1 MRRTAT
7 RRDLALLAAA
17 ALVLLLAT
25 AAFTWSQADDASSW
39 DVPLYQSFGD
49 RIVDGAVP
57 YRDVRIEYPPGALP
71 AFVLPSLVASGQGP
85 VYEPELNDAARSYAR
100 AFAALMTLLLAATV
114 LLTSASL
121 EALGA
126 TVGHAAIALGLVA
139 ATPLLLGELALTRFD
154 ALPVALT
161 ALAVTALLRG
171 HPRLAGVALG
181 AAISAKLYPLLL
193 LPLFAVYVVR
203 RRGVREAVIGVAL
216 AAATVAA
223 IVLPFVALAP
233 GDAWFSIRAQLTR
246 GVQVESLPGNVA
258 VALGRVADELGLGSL
273 GVGVDEGGTGAV
285 RSADVTGGLGQAL
298 GLLGGLA
305 AIAVVVA
312 VWVAAWR
319 RSEASRGRLVR
330 DCAAVVA
337 AQLALGRVLSPQFVL
352 WLVPLVPLVA
362 GRRGRVASALLAL
375 ALVATQ
381 IWFPDLYRD
390 YVNDRGA
397 FETGYLLVRNALVLG
412 VLAALVWP
420 AAGLVRSPSRATAAN
435 RTNAGATGTA

>member
-1 MRRTAT
+1 
-7 RRDLALLAAA
+7 
-17 ALVLLLAT
+17 
-25 AAFTWSQADDASSW
+25 
-39 DVPLYQSFGD
+39 
-49 RIVDGAVP
+49 
-57 YRDVRIEYPPGALP
+57 
-71 AFVLPSLVASGQGP
+71 
-85 VYEPELNDAARSYAR
+85 
-100 AFAALMTLLLAATV
+100 
-114 LLTSASL
+114 
-121 EALGA
+121 
-126 TVGHAAIALGLVA
+126 
-139 ATPLLLGELALTRFD
+139 
-154 ALPVALT
+154 
-161 ALAVTALLRG
+161 
-171 HPRLAGVALG
+171 
-181 AAISAKLYPLLL
+181 
-193 LPLFAVYVVR
+193 
-203 RRGVREAVIGVAL
+203 
-216 AAATVAA
+216 
-223 IVLPFVALAP
+223 
-233 GDAWFSIRAQLTR
+233 
-246 GVQVESLPGNVA
+246 VQVESLPGNVA

-362 GRRGRVASALLAL
+362 GRRGRVASALLAV

-381 IWFPDLYRD
+381 VWFPDLYRD